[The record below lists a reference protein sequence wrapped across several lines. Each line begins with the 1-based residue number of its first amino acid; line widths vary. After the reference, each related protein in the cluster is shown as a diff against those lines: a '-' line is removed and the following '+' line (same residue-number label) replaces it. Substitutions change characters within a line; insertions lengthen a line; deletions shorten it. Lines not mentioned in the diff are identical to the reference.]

1 MTRDRSASF
10 NMAESFYRRA
20 SNRLEEAREN
30 LTQKYNYPESI
41 SASQESMEFSTKAI
55 FLYLEEKYPKTH
67 EFSDEQFMKIL
78 GKIPKNY
85 QHYNF
90 PRLLLLTRFWSRFY
104 ETAKYGNE
112 KLGVGPEK
120 LFKESEAKLAL
131 EHANDC
137 YSAAYGIRNWAY
149 KRRP

>member
-1 MTRDRSASF
+1 
-10 NMAESFYRRA
+10 
-20 SNRLEEAREN
+20 
-30 LTQKYNYPESI
+30 
-41 SASQESMEFSTKAI
+41 MEFSIKAI
-55 FLYLEEKYPKTH
+55 FLYLEERYSKTH

-78 GKIPKNY
+78 EKIPKDY

-104 ETAKYGNE
+104 QTAKYGNE

-137 YSAAYGIRNWAY
+137 HSAAYGIRGWAY
-149 KRRP
+149 RESLHRRELSRFGE